1 MTSSQ
6 FIFSIYLLTFA
17 LSLQTIFGA
26 SPLFHFCLSSAGNF
40 TTNDP
45 YGSNLKTLLGNLHYQ
60 TPPQGFGN
68 SSVGSNSYQTYG
80 LALCRG
86 DVNATACETC
96 VNKASNEL
104 HKRRPYNKGAIIW
117 YDNCLLKYLN
127 TDFFHQIDNQ
137 NKSFTWNVKNVSN
150 PTTFNNKTKELLSK
164 LAKEASVSPKL
175 YEVGELEL
183 SESNKLYGLV
193 QCTRDLSNSECF
205 TCPDTAIGELH
216 FYSDGKE
223 GGRVVGG
230 SCNIRYE
237 IYPFVMY

>member
-1 MTSSQ
+1 MVHTQFKLINHPLIRKMSSSQ
-6 FIFSIYLLTFA
+6 YTFSVYLLTFA
-17 LSLQTIFGA
+17 FSLQTIFGA
-26 SPLFHFCLSSAGNF
+26 SPLFHFCLSSARNF
-40 TTNDP
+40 NTDDQ
-45 YGSNLKTLLGNLHYQ
+45 YGSNLKTLLGNLH
-60 TPPQGFGN
+60 
-68 SSVGSNSYQTYG
+68 
-80 LALCRG
+80 
-86 DVNATACETC
+86 
-96 VNKASNEL
+96 
-104 HKRRPYNKGAIIW
+104 KRCPYNKGAIIW

-137 NKSFTWNVKNVSN
+137 NKFFMWNVKNVSN

-164 LAKEASVSPKL
+164 LAKEASISPKL

-205 TCPDTAIGELH
+205 TCLDTAIGELH
-216 FYSDGKE
+216 LYSDGKE

-230 SCNIRYE
+230 SCNIRYK

>member
-1 MTSSQ
+1 MSSSQ
-6 FIFSIYLLTFA
+6 FTFSIYLLTFA

-26 SPLFHFCLSSAGNF
+26 SPHFHFCLSSAGNF

-60 TPPQGFGN
+60 TPPQGFGL
-68 SSVGSNSYQTYG
+68 T
-80 LALCRG
+80 CK
-86 DVNATACETC
+86 TC

-104 HKRRPYNKGAIIW
+104 HKRCPYNKGAIIW

-137 NKSFTWNVKNVSN
+137 NKF
-150 PTTFNNKTKELLSK
+150 FIK
-164 LAKEASVSPKL
+164 LAKEASISPKL

-183 SESNKLYGLV
+183 SESNKLYGLD

-205 TCPDTAIGELH
+205 TCLDTAI
-216 FYSDGKE
+216 E